1 MLERRLMYSGGY
13 TKQMHGYSIE
23 LEHVGRSEP
32 QTLISSVDFKVFFRG
47 FRAMFPLYLGVIPFA
62 VAYAVTARAAG
73 LSVLE
78 TCLMSV
84 LVFAGGSQFSAAGMF
99 GAGATGLTIV
109 FTTFLINVRHILYGF
124 SLAREVPLSRVQR
137 ILGAYFLTDEAYGV
151 MMSRGEKS
159 FAFLLG
165 AELSLFVSWNIFTLV
180 GALAG
185 SIIADPIKLGV
196 DFIFPLSFTALIVP
210 LLKTRNDLIVG
221 VTSGILAL
229 IFSKLLPGGFSIFVT
244 GVLGSLLGAWL
255 TRSEP
260 LERENLEDMKREV
273 A

>member
-1 MLERRLMYSGGY
+1 MNL
-13 TKQMHGYSIE
+13 
-23 LEHVGRSEP
+23 P
-32 QTLISSVDFKVFFRG
+32 AFAPVFLRG

-62 VAYAVTARAAG
+62 VAYAVTARATG

-99 GAGATGLTIV
+99 GSGAAGLTII
-109 FTTFLINVRHILYGF
+109 FTTFLINVRHSLYGF
-124 SLAREVPLSRVQR
+124 SLGREVPLSSWQR
-137 ILGAYFLTDEAYGV
+137 IVGAYFLTDEAYGM
-151 MMSRGEKS
+151 MMSQHERS

-165 AELSLFVSWNIFTLV
+165 TELSLFVSWNVFTLV

-185 SIIADPIKLGV
+185 SVITDPVKLGV

-210 LLKTRNDLIVG
+210 LLKTKKELIVA
-221 VTSGILAL
+221 VLSGALAL
-229 IFSKLLPGGFSIFVT
+229 GLTKVLHVAGLSIFVT
-244 GVLGSLLGAWL
+244 GIVGSLLGAWL
-255 TRSEP
+255 TRDEP
-260 LERENLEDMKREV
+260 IEGPNLEDMKREV

>member
-1 MLERRLMYSGGY
+1 
-13 TKQMHGYSIE
+13 
-23 LEHVGRSEP
+23 
-32 QTLISSVDFKVFFRG
+32 
-47 FRAMFPLYLGVIPFA
+47 MFPIYLGVIPFA

-84 LVFAGGSQFSAAGMF
+84 LVFAGASQFSAAGAF
-99 GAGATGLTIV
+99 ASGAAGLTIV
-109 FTTFLINVRHILYGF
+109 FTTFLLNVRHLLYGL
-124 SLAREVPLSRVQR
+124 SLGREIKLSNPQRVVS
-137 ILGAYFLTDEAYGV
+137 AYFLTDEAYGV
-151 MMSRGEKS
+151 VMASGERS

-165 AELSLFVSWNIFTLV
+165 CEMSLFVAWNVFTLV

-185 SIIADPIKLGV
+185 SIIADPAKLGV

-210 LLKTRNDLIVG
+210 LLKSKFDLIVAVISG
-221 VTSGILAL
+221 VLAIL
-229 IFSKLLPGGFSIFVT
+229 FSKILPGGFSIFAT
-244 GVLGSLLGAWL
+244 GVIGSLLGAWL

-260 LERENLEDMKREV
+260 APSPNLEDNTREV

>member
-1 MLERRLMYSGGY
+1 LTHSGKYSKQLSDYSTKLEN
-13 TKQMHGYSIE
+13 
-23 LEHVGRSEP
+23 VARSDIQP
-32 QTLISSVDFKVFFRG
+32 LKSVVNFKVFFRG
-47 FRAMFPLYLGVIPFA
+47 FRSMFPLYLGVIPFA

-84 LVFAGGSQFSAAGMF
+84 LVFAGASQFSAAGSF
-99 GAGATGLTIV
+99 AAGAGGLTIV
-109 FTTFLINVRHILYGF
+109 FTAFLLNVRHLLYGL
-124 SLAREVPLSRVQR
+124 SLGREIQLSRWQR
-137 ILGAYFLTDEAYGV
+137 VVGAYFLTDEAYGV
-151 MMSRGEKS
+151 VMASGERS

-165 AELSLFVSWNIFTLV
+165 CEMSLFVSWNVFTLV

-185 SIIADPIKLGV
+185 SVISDPAKLGV

-210 LLKTRNDLIVG
+210 LLRSKNDVIVAG
-221 VTSGILAL
+221 ISGTLAIL
-229 IFSKLLPGGFSIFVT
+229 FSKILPGGFSIFAT
-244 GVLGSLLGAWL
+244 GVIGSLLGAWL

-260 LERENLEDMKREV
+260 LETISLEDITREV